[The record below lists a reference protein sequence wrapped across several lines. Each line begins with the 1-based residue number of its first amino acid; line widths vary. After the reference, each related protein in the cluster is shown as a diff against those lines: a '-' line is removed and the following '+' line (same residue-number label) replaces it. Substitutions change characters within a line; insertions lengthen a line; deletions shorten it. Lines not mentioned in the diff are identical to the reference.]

1 MSNALYDSAFPERKP
16 AWLLATRVVPAT
28 GASLTVADA
37 IQTYVIAPVGS
48 VAALTVKFPSNPKDQ
63 QPLRICLTQDVT
75 LLTLAPGA
83 THTISG
89 APAAAAAGANSAMS
103 YVFIKEFLTWYR
115 TS

>member
-16 AWLLATRVVPAT
+16 SWMTLVKVVPAT

-37 IQTYVIAPVGS
+37 VQTYVVAPAAA

-63 QPLRICLTQDVT
+63 QHLRICLTQDVT

-89 APAAAAAGANSAMS
+89 SPVAAAAVANSAMS
-103 YVFIKEFLTWYR
+103 YVFSKEFLTWYR
-115 TS
+115 T